1 MTEPLYYKDQY
12 IKDFTATVL
21 EAEKKGDA
29 YDIVLDKTAFF
40 PELGGQTSD
49 TGSIGESKVLHVREE
64 GGRIIHKVDKALEV
78 GQVVLCHVDFDER
91 FEKMQSHTAEH
102 LVCGIIHKEYGFDNV
117 GFHLAE
123 CEVTLDVS
131 GVLTE
136 DMIAKV
142 EDMANRAIYEN
153 REITVSY
160 PTPEEACALEYRS
173 KLDITENLRIVTID
187 GYDDCACCAPHVS
200 RTGEI
205 GLIKILD
212 FMKHRGGMRIRLLA
226 GRRAMQ
232 DYIRKH
238 ESAGKISSML
248 CVPKEDIATGVS
260 DYMAAALVT
269 EGRIKAANARIV
281 ELEDSLVSPSEK
293 NAVVF
298 AKSITV
304 SDARE
309 LVNRMMKK
317 VEGLSVVLLGT
328 DGAYSYIMGSERV
341 DVTLACREANAALC
355 GKGGGR
361 PPMVQG
367 SFSATKE
374 EIERYFL
381 A

>member
-1 MTEPLYYKDQY
+1 MTELLYYKDQY

-21 EAEKKGDA
+21 EANKKGNV
-29 YDIVLDKTAFF
+29 YEIVLDKTAFF

-49 TGSIGESKVLHVREE
+49 TGSIGEGNVLRVDEVDGRMIHTVDMELKVGDVISCR
-64 GGRIIHKVDKALEV
+64 
-78 GQVVLCHVDFDER
+78 VDFDER

-102 LVCGIIHKEYGFDNV
+102 LVCGIIHREYGFENV
-117 GFHLAE
+117 GFHLADS
-123 CEVTLDVS
+123 EVTLDVS
-131 GVLTE
+131 GVMTREMIEWVELT
-136 DMIAKV
+136 
-142 EDMANRAIYEN
+142 ANRAIYEN
-153 REITVSY
+153 VEVRSSF
-160 PTPEEACALEYRS
+160 PTAEEAAKLEYRS

-212 FMKHRGGMRIRLLA
+212 FMKHRGGTRIRLLA
-226 GRRAMQ
+226 GKRAIR
-232 DYIRKH
+232 DYIKRC
-238 ESAGKISSML
+238 EAAAEISSML
-248 CVPKEDIATGVS
+248 CVPQSDIATGVK
-260 DYMAAALVT
+260 DYMAATLVA
-269 EGRIKAANARIV
+269 EGKIKAANARIV
-281 ELEDSLVSPSEK
+281 ELEDSLVSPTEK

-317 VEGLSVVLLGT
+317 VGGLSVVLIGT
-328 DGAYSYIMGSERV
+328 DGAYSYIMGSESL
-341 DVTLACREANAALC
+341 DVSSACREANAALC

-374 EIERYFL
+374 EIEKYFL
-381 A
+381 

>member
-1 MTEPLYYKDQY
+1 M
-12 IKDFTATVL
+12 KDFTATVL

-49 TGSIGESKVLHVREE
+49 TGSIGDSKVLHVREE
-64 GGRIIHKVDKALEV
+64 GSSIIHTVDKEIKVGEV
-78 GQVVLCHVDFDER
+78 ARCRVDFDER

-102 LVCGIIHKEYGFDNV
+102 LVCGIIHREYGFDNV

-131 GVLTE
+131 GVMTRE
-136 DMIAKV
+136 MIEKV
-142 EDMANRAIYEN
+142 ELTANRAIYEN
-153 REITVSY
+153 VEVRSTF
-160 PTPEEACALEYRS
+160 PTSEEAAELEYRS
-173 KLDITENLRIVTID
+173 KLDITENLRIVSIV

-212 FMKHRGGMRIRLLA
+212 FMKHRGGTRIRLIA
-226 GRRAMQ
+226 GWRAIR
-232 DYIRKH
+232 DYIKRC
-238 ESAGKISSML
+238 EAAAEISSLL
-248 CVPKEDIATGVS
+248 CVPQSDIATGVK
-260 DYMAAALVT
+260 DYMAAAFQT

-341 DVTLACREANAALC
+341 DVTLACREANTALC

-381 A
+381 V

>member
-12 IKDFTATVL
+12 MKDFTATVL
-21 EAEKKGDA
+21 EANKKGNV
-29 YDIVLDKTAFF
+29 YEIVLDKTAFF

-49 TGSIGESKVLHVREE
+49 TGSIGDSKVLHVCEE
-64 GGRIIHKVDKALEV
+64 GSSIIHTVDKEIKVGEV
-78 GQVVLCHVDFDER
+78 ARCRVDFDER

-102 LVCGIIHKEYGFDNV
+102 LVCGIIHREYGFDNV

-131 GVLTE
+131 GVMTRE
-136 DMIAKV
+136 MIEKV
-142 EDMANRAIYEN
+142 ELTANRAIYEN
-153 REITVSY
+153 VEVRSTF
-160 PTPEEACALEYRS
+160 PTSEEAAELEYRS
-173 KLDITENLRIVTID
+173 KLDITENLRIVSIV

-212 FMKHRGGMRIRLLA
+212 FMKHRGGTRIRLIA
-226 GRRAMQ
+226 GWRAIR
-232 DYIRKH
+232 DYIKRC
-238 ESAGKISSML
+238 EAAAEISSLL
-248 CVPKEDIATGVS
+248 CVPQSDIATGVK
-260 DYMAAALVT
+260 DYMAAAFQT
-269 EGRIKAANARIV
+269 EGRIKAASLRIV
-281 ELEDSLVSPSEK
+281 ELEDSLVKPTDK

-298 AKSITV
+298 VKNITA

-317 VEGLSVVLLGT
+317 VGGLSVVLLGT
-328 DGAYSYIMGSERV
+328 DGAYSYVMGSESL
-341 DVTLACREANAALC
+341 DVSSACRAANTALC

-367 SFSATKE
+367 SFSATKK
-374 EIERYFL
+374 EIEKYFL
-381 A
+381 

>member
-1 MTEPLYYKDQY
+1 MTELLYYKDQY
-12 IKDFTATVL
+12 VKDFTATVV
-21 EAEKKGDA
+21 EVNKKGNF
-29 YDIVLDKTAFF
+29 YEIVLDKTAFF

-49 TGSIGESKVLHVREE
+49 TGIIGDGKVLRADEAD
-64 GGRIIHKVDKALEV
+64 GRIIHTVDRELKVGDTLN
-78 GQVVLCHVDFDER
+78 CRVDFDER

-117 GFHLAE
+117 GFHLADS
-123 CEVTLDVS
+123 EVTLDVS
-131 GVLTE
+131 GVMTRE
-136 DMIAKV
+136 MIERV
-142 EDMANRAIYEN
+142 ELIANRAIYEN
-153 REITVSY
+153 VEVRASF
-160 PTPEEACALEYRS
+160 PTAEEAADLEYRS
-173 KLDITENLRIVTID
+173 KLDITENLRIVSIV
-187 GYDDCACCAPHVS
+187 GYDDCACCAPHVK

-212 FMKHRGGMRIRLLA
+212 FMKHRGGTRIRLLA
-226 GRRAMQ
+226 GFRGMR
-232 DYIRKH
+232 DYIKRC
-238 ESAGKISSML
+238 EAASEISSML
-248 CVPKEDIATGVS
+248 CVPQSEIAIGVK
-260 DYMAAALVT
+260 DYMAAAFAN
-269 EGRIKAANARIV
+269 EGRIKAASGRII
-281 ELEDSLVSPSEK
+281 ELEDSLVTPTDK

-317 VEGLSVVLLGT
+317 VSGLSVVLLGT
-328 DGAYSYIMGSERV
+328 DGAYSYVMGSENV
-341 DVTLACREANAALC
+341 DVTSACRAANTALC

-381 A
+381 

>member
-12 IKDFTATVL
+12 MKDFTATVL
-21 EAEKKGDA
+21 EANKKGNV
-29 YDIVLDKTAFF
+29 YEIVLDKTAFF

-49 TGSIGESKVLHVREE
+49 TGSIGDSKVLHVREE
-64 GGRIIHKVDKALEV
+64 GSSIIHTVDKEIKVGEV
-78 GQVVLCHVDFDER
+78 ARCRVDFDER

-102 LVCGIIHKEYGFDNV
+102 LVCGIIHREYGFDNV

-131 GVLTE
+131 GVMTRE
-136 DMIAKV
+136 MIEKV
-142 EDMANRAIYEN
+142 ELTANRAIYEN
-153 REITVSY
+153 VEVRTTF
-160 PTPEEACALEYRS
+160 PTSEEAAELEYRS
-173 KLDITENLRIVTID
+173 KLDITENLRIVSIV

-212 FMKHRGGMRIRLLA
+212 FMKHRGGTRIRLIA
-226 GRRAMQ
+226 GWRAIR
-232 DYIRKH
+232 DYIKRC
-238 ESAGKISSML
+238 EAAAEISSLL
-248 CVPKEDIATGVS
+248 CVPQSDIATGVK
-260 DYMAAALVT
+260 DYMAAAFQT
-269 EGRIKAANARIV
+269 EGRIKAASLRIV
-281 ELEDSLVSPSEK
+281 ELEDSLVKPTDK

-298 AKSITV
+298 VKNITA

-317 VEGLSVVLLGT
+317 VGGLSVVLLGT
-328 DGAYSYIMGSERV
+328 DGAYSYVMGSESL
-341 DVTLACREANAALC
+341 DVSSACRAANTALC

-367 SFSATKE
+367 SFSATKK
-374 EIERYFL
+374 EIEKYFL
-381 A
+381 